1 MNYPNKEIDYSNE
14 RKYSGY
20 GLFNTI
26 FFALIAV
33 PLITLLLFFSD
44 KKIPFIVVPINTFL
58 WDSLL
63 YFLGIKR
70 YNYFIINDKALIVKN
85 IFWPYKHIIIYI
97 NDISETNI
105 EMKGSGSRSIVM
117 VLSVR
122 RKDLSLETYWSDS
135 LTLKNWRD
143 LRNDL
148 IHAGIQVNVNAYIG
162 RLD

>member
-1 MNYPNKEIDYSNE
+1 
-14 RKYSGY
+14 
-20 GLFNTI
+20 
-26 FFALIAV
+26 
-33 PLITLLLFFSD
+33 
-44 KKIPFIVVPINTFL
+44 
-58 WDSLL
+58 
-63 YFLGIKR
+63 
-70 YNYFIINDKALIVKN
+70 
-85 IFWPYKHIIIYI
+85 
-97 NDISETNI
+97 
-105 EMKGSGSRSIVM
+105 MKGSGSRSIVM